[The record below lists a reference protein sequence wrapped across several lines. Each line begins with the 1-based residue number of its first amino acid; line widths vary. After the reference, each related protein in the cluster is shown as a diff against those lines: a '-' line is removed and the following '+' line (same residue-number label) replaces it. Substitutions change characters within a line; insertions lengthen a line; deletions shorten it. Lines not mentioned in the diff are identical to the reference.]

1 MRVQEEIKLE
11 IKKGFEVIVNHDG
24 INPYEEWKKES
35 KDALKDWVVE
45 TIDKGDKKGWLPF
58 ANFEATVEFD
68 LT

>member
-35 KDALKDWVVE
+35 KDALVE
-45 TIDKGDKKGWLPF
+45 YLQARGSQLNAQTIDI
-58 ANFEATVEFD
+58 N
-68 LT
+68 